1 MVIQYKVIGPE
12 IIYMQTPK
20 TDSAYTCIC
29 VCVYITIIIKEK
41 EATNLRV
48 GACRRSWREIT
59 WEGLE
64 GRTGREKVIYFNYNV

>member
-1 MVIQYKVIGPE
+1 MHMYV
-12 IIYMQTPK
+12 
-20 TDSAYTCIC
+20 C
-29 VCVYITIIIKEK
+29 VCITIIIKEK

-48 GACRRSWREIT
+48 GARGRSWREIT